1 MFQTLSVRLA
11 ALFVSLGLY
20 ATVPAAP
27 ALADAENALTP
38 IEAGRGIPIIVGG
51 GEDISFV
58 RELPAAGK
66 KYAAKKYPKGIK
78 VGMKYSVFHVFF
90 VNVWTWNGKYVLF
103 DDKGYAEPN
112 AKEWD
117 KLLGKGGEKKLKKPF
132 WYKFPPGAV
141 IIASLLALVA
151 VAAIL
156 MRNSA
161 GDAGTVDN
169 SGGEGDDAANQDE
182 QNPQQFAA

>member
-1 MFQTLSVRLA
+1 MFQSLSVRLVV
-11 ALFVSLGLY
+11 LFVALCVY
-20 ATVPAAP
+20 AIIPTEAAR
-27 ALADAENALTP
+27 ADAETSLTP
-38 IEAGRGIPIIVGG
+38 TEARRGIPIVFGG

-58 RELPAAGK
+58 RDLPAAGK

-78 VGMKYSVFHVFF
+78 VGMKYSVFHIFF
-90 VNVWTWNGKYVLF
+90 VNIWTWNGKYVLF
-103 DDKGYAEPN
+103 DDNGYAEPN

-141 IIASLLALVA
+141 IIAVLLALVA
-151 VAAIL
+151 AAAVM
-156 MRNSA
+156 MRNNPGEAGPDDQSA
-161 GDAGTVDN
+161 G
-169 SGGEGDDAANQDE
+169 GGDTQGDDD